1 MEAIWTR
8 DIRLARLRR
17 HDCEMLRQ
25 WRNAEHIRRHMF
37 YQEVITPEAQKSWF
51 DSLRPEADFYYM
63 ITADKPI
70 GLIHVKDLQNGIG
83 NAGLFIHDQSYWG
96 SPFPVLASLTLLTA
110 FFSRNDIHT
119 MVASVRPENLL
130 SKEYNEQLGFH
141 SIAVDEMTLDKS
153 SFYKKVETS
162 SLLQILCKVNP
173 AVSIVTDAQDQ
184 TAYNMRSGPMEVVLH
199 RIG

>member
-1 MEAIWTR
+1 MQAIWTK
-8 DIRLARLRR
+8 DVRLDQLTAK
-17 HDCEMLRQ
+17 DCEMVRQ
-25 WRNAEHIRRHMF
+25 WRNAEHIRQHMF

-51 DSLRPEADFYYM
+51 DSLRPEADFYYV

-96 SPFPVLASLTLLTA
+96 TPFPVLASMTLLTA
-110 FFSRNDIHT
+110 FFSRSDVHT
-119 MVASVRPENLL
+119 MVASVRPENTI

-141 SIAVDEMTLDKS
+141 SIAVDKMVLDKC
-153 SFYKKVETS
+153 SFYKNVETS
-162 SLLQILCKVNP
+162 SLLQILCKANP
-173 AVSIVTDAQDQ
+173 VVSIATDVQDR
-184 TAYNMRSGPMEVVLH
+184 TTYDARSVPIEVVLH

>member
-1 MEAIWTR
+1 
-8 DIRLARLRR
+8 
-17 HDCEMLRQ
+17 
-25 WRNAEHIRRHMF
+25 MF

-141 SIAVDEMTLDKS
+141 SIAVDEMVLDKS

>member
-8 DIRLARLRR
+8 DIQLARLRR

-141 SIAVDEMTLDKS
+141 SIAVDEMVLDKS

>member
-1 MEAIWTR
+1 MQAIWTK
-8 DIRLARLRR
+8 DVRLDQLTAK
-17 HDCEMLRQ
+17 DCEMVRQ
-25 WRNAEHIRRHMF
+25 WRNAEHIRQHMF

-51 DSLRPEADFYYM
+51 DSLRPEADFYYV

-96 SPFPVLASLTLLTA
+96 TPFPVLASMTLLTA
-110 FFSRNDIHT
+110 FFSRSDVHT
-119 MVASVRPENLL
+119 MMASVRPENTI

-141 SIAVDEMTLDKS
+141 SIAVDKMVLDKS
-153 SFYKKVETS
+153 SFYKNVETS
-162 SLLQILCKVNP
+162 SLLQILCKANP
-173 AVSIVTDAQDQ
+173 VVSIAADVQDRTTYDA
-184 TAYNMRSGPMEVVLH
+184 RSVPMEVVLH

>member
-1 MEAIWTR
+1 MQAIWTK
-8 DIRLARLRR
+8 DVRLDQLTAK
-17 HDCEMLRQ
+17 DCEMVRQ
-25 WRNAEHIRRHMF
+25 WRNAEHIRQHMF

-51 DSLRPEADFYYM
+51 DSLRPEADFYYV

-96 SPFPVLASLTLLTA
+96 TPFPVLASMTLLTA
-110 FFSRNDIHT
+110 FFSRSDVHT

-141 SIAVDEMTLDKS
+141 SIAVDGMTLDKS

-162 SLLQILCKVNP
+162 SLLQILCKANP
-173 AVSIVTDAQDQ
+173 VVSIVTDAQDQ
-184 TAYNMRSGPMEVVLH
+184 TAYNMRSGSMGTVLH

>member
-1 MEAIWTR
+1 MQSIWTK
-8 DIRLARLRR
+8 DVRLDQLTAK
-17 HDCEMLRQ
+17 DCEMVRQ

-51 DSLRPEADFYYM
+51 DSLRPEADFYYV

-96 SPFPVLASLTLLTA
+96 SPFPVLASLTLLMA
-110 FFSRNDIHT
+110 FFCRNNVHT

-141 SIAVDEMTLDKS
+141 SIAVDEMVLDKS
-153 SFYKKVETS
+153 SFYKEVETS
-162 SLLQILCKVNP
+162 SLLQILCKANP
-173 AVSIVTDAQDQ
+173 VVSIATDVQDR
-184 TAYNMRSGPMEVVLH
+184 TTYDGRSGPMEVVLH